1 VDSATNPAITISSW
15 NTITFTNMR
24 RDITGYVYNDFGP
37 SAFKSFE
44 IEFQANASDSQNDGT
59 ATVFAVSNT
68 LGSIQSHIDA
78 NDGTLVI
85 FSNNGGNFAVT
96 LIDYNTDDS
105 DSYIYGGTTI
115 PLRYYTV
122 KRSSNNATLEI
133 YSDSNRTVLVDTL
146 SISAATTPSRYL
158 YALQSRNTGS
168 STRITGTTRY
178 FEIVNTSSSSSST
191 SESSSSSSESSS
203 SSSESSSSTS
213 VIPISAAAT
222 YIIDSSKI
230 DSDLVNFPLGISG
243 SSFMDGISP
252 SANLHAQVNGTECY
266 VEVDIWD
273 VDKAVIWVNVPLVVS
288 GSDTEI
294 VLGYSEGV
302 NTYIGTVG
310 TSAAQQVW
318 DDGFLVV
325 YHMTQT
331 PLQVTDE
338 IKDSTSNEIHAT
350 SNANIGNLVAGGFG
364 KAITFNDN
372 NGALTTA
379 AFSRGTNAIS
389 VDLFVDAGTHPADG
403 GWIVNQRD
411 AVTNDQW
418 QVAMYNPPD
427 LTGAHLDVL
436 SSPSNIVGTANSANV
451 ANAGWTYISY
461 ATSGTNGSDIIA
473 YKNGDLEE
481 TDQLTNDADFS
492 GSVEMIFGNR
502 GWDSGSQGN
511 YIGKISEFRLSTV
524 VRSPAYMKATAAI
537 FNGTLTRVSSS
548 SSSSSLSSS
557 SSSSE
562 SVSGIGIGGIDQL
575 TVIMLHMDE
584 DPFEDSSQNNWTVTE
599 TGNVIR
605 SSTQSKFACAAF
617 FDGDDSLRIADD
629 PIIHPS
635 GSDFTID
642 LWVYFDS
649 FNVQYNNLA
658 SQWSFGGAWIWDYD
672 SLNTRFQFAYNGATV
687 ITGNSITVNT
697 ATWYHMAAVRD
708 NNTLNFYLD
717 GVFAGSGAIATI
729 TTDDD
734 DPFIVGNSGDNNNGI
749 NGYIDEFRYSKDIA
763 RWTSNFT
770 PPTSPYT
777 NSSSSSQSSSSISSS
792 SESSS
797 SVSSSSSTS
806 YEPFENLYTFTQ
818 VGTTYTS
825 VDSHTKVIFNNIPR
839 SAVEYLYKDFGVDY
853 FGDFEIQ
860 FEFYIGGSSFDGAE
874 TICGVSNTIGTIQ
887 DHIDANDGIEI
898 NAFNNGG
905 NYRTEMWDWSTDDTD
920 SYTTGG
926 TTSPLTYCTFTR
938 VGASASCKFYSDSE
952 RTTLL
957 DTISITCSED
967 KFRYFYGVK
976 SRELAVDTVIGG
988 YVENY
993 YISSSSS
1000 SNSSSSSIS
1009 SSSNSLSSSSV
1020 SYTQLYYTI
1029 DSSKVDST
1037 LSNFPVGI
1045 NIQSQNFLTGKNPTD
1060 YQYLHATVNDV
1071 ECYVE
1076 VDIWDTSNDRAVI
1089 WVKVPSASSIVD
1101 TEIKLEITDTINTT
1115 YVGTV
1120 GSSAAQEVWDDD
1132 YVAVYHFSQD
1142 PSAGNLLDST
1152 QYENNGI
1159 VDNTMTSDD
1168 LVDDGFGYAYD
1179 FDGDNDWI
1187 NCQTTNLEDYIAAT
1201 NTLTV
1206 ETYCRS
1212 DLSQNGATFICNSN
1226 SYANRFVTLWYSD
1239 GEVGF
1244 TSPQS
1249 VKSTSTPLS
1258 ANTWHFGLGTYDSG
1272 TNKYYIDNVEIL
1284 DTNETITFAD
1294 TNRWNIGQEYDEPGS
1309 MTDFFPG
1316 RISEARLSRIVRSS
1330 AWNKASYHVIKGDF
1344 GNIA

>member
-1 VDSATNPAITISSW
+1 VAKWATSVGDPKRQFCFIKRSDDKIRFYISNSSQTLGYIEFATALTVGRWYHVAVTYDSSDGSTRIRIWDDFNSQQLAADQTGTISQTPYDDNAPLTIGTIGDLTPESDINAWDGLIDEVVIFKDVLSVAEIDQIRQGTYNESSSSSSSSESSSSSSSLSSSTSISYEPFENFLDYTEVDSATNPAITISSW

-146 SISAATTPSRYL
+146 SIFAATTPSRYL

-548 SSSSSLSSS
+548 SSSSS
-557 SSSSE
+557 
-562 SVSGIGIGGIDQL
+562 
-575 TVIMLHMDE
+575 
-584 DPFEDSSQNNWTVTE
+584 
-599 TGNVIR
+599 
-605 SSTQSKFACAAF
+605 
-617 FDGDDSLRIADD
+617 
-629 PIIHPS
+629 
-635 GSDFTID
+635 
-642 LWVYFDS
+642 
-649 FNVQYNNLA
+649 
-658 SQWSFGGAWIWDYD
+658 
-672 SLNTRFQFAYNGATV
+672 
-687 ITGNSITVNT
+687 
-697 ATWYHMAAVRD
+697 
-708 NNTLNFYLD
+708 
-717 GVFAGSGAIATI
+717 
-729 TTDDD
+729 
-734 DPFIVGNSGDNNNGI
+734 
-749 NGYIDEFRYSKDIA
+749 
-763 RWTSNFT
+763 
-770 PPTSPYT
+770 
-777 NSSSSSQSSSSISSS
+777 
-792 SESSS
+792 ESS
-797 SVSSSSSTS
+797 
-806 YEPFENLYTFTQ
+806 P
-818 VGTTYTS
+818 
-825 VDSHTKVIFNNIPR
+825 
-839 SAVEYLYKDFGVDY
+839 
-853 FGDFEIQ
+853 
-860 FEFYIGGSSFDGAE
+860 
-874 TICGVSNTIGTIQ
+874 
-887 DHIDANDGIEI
+887 
-898 NAFNNGG
+898 
-905 NYRTEMWDWSTDDTD
+905 
-920 SYTTGG
+920 
-926 TTSPLTYCTFTR
+926 
-938 VGASASCKFYSDSE
+938 
-952 RTTLL
+952 
-957 DTISITCSED
+957 
-967 KFRYFYGVK
+967 
-976 SRELAVDTVIGG
+976 
-988 YVENY
+988 
-993 YISSSSS
+993 
-1000 SNSSSSSIS
+1000 
-1009 SSSNSLSSSSV
+1009 
-1020 SYTQLYYTI
+1020 
-1029 DSSKVDST
+1029 
-1037 LSNFPVGI
+1037 
-1045 NIQSQNFLTGKNPTD
+1045 
-1060 YQYLHATVNDV
+1060 
-1071 ECYVE
+1071 
-1076 VDIWDTSNDRAVI
+1076 
-1089 WVKVPSASSIVD
+1089 
-1101 TEIKLEITDTINTT
+1101 
-1115 YVGTV
+1115 
-1120 GSSAAQEVWDDD
+1120 
-1132 YVAVYHFSQD
+1132 
-1142 PSAGNLLDST
+1142 
-1152 QYENNGI
+1152 
-1159 VDNTMTSDD
+1159 
-1168 LVDDGFGYAYD
+1168 
-1179 FDGDNDWI
+1179 
-1187 NCQTTNLEDYIAAT
+1187 
-1201 NTLTV
+1201 
-1206 ETYCRS
+1206 
-1212 DLSQNGATFICNSN
+1212 
-1226 SYANRFVTLWYSD
+1226 
-1239 GEVGF
+1239 
-1244 TSPQS
+1244 
-1249 VKSTSTPLS
+1249 
-1258 ANTWHFGLGTYDSG
+1258 
-1272 TNKYYIDNVEIL
+1272 
-1284 DTNETITFAD
+1284 
-1294 TNRWNIGQEYDEPGS
+1294 
-1309 MTDFFPG
+1309 
-1316 RISEARLSRIVRSS
+1316 
-1330 AWNKASYHVIKGDF
+1330 
-1344 GNIA
+1344 